1 MSDATARL
9 ERLLEDELGECC
21 ASDVE
26 DRLTELDDLAAATP
40 LGHVA
45 GDVEALSTLGD
56 DTRYRLTRVLVTAG
70 EELCVCELAPILDV
84 SDSAISHALTDL
96 TEAGLL
102 ARRKEG
108 KWRYYRATDRAER
121 LLGALD
127 ATREGDE

>member
-1 MSDATARL
+1 MSEATARL
-9 ERLLEDELGECC
+9 ERLLEDELGACC
-21 ASDVE
+21 EADVE

-40 LGHVA
+40 LDHVA
-45 GDVEALSTLGD
+45 ADVEALSTLGD

-102 ARRKEG
+102 DRRKEG
-108 KWRYYRATDRAER
+108 KWRYYRATDRAEC

-127 ATREGDE
+127 EGREVGE

>member
-1 MSDATARL
+1 MGDATARL

-26 DRLTELDDLAAATP
+26 DRLAELDDLAAATP
-40 LGHVA
+40 LAHA
-45 GDVEALSTLGD
+45 AADVEALSTLGD
-56 DTRYRLTRVLVTAG
+56 DTRYRLARVLVTAG

-102 ARRKEG
+102 DRRKDG

-127 ATREGDE
+127 DSREVGE

>member
-1 MSDATARL
+1 MSNATARL

-102 ARRKEG
+102 DRRKDG

-127 ATREGDE
+127 DSREVGE

>member
-1 MSDATARL
+1 MSEAAERL

-21 ASDVE
+21 AADVE
-26 DRLTELDDLAAATP
+26 DRLAELDELAATTP
-40 LGHVA
+40 LGHVEA
-45 GDVEALSTLGD
+45 DVEALSTLGD

-102 ARRKEG
+102 DRRKEG
-108 KWRYYRATDRAER
+108 KWRYYRATDRAAQ

-127 ATREGDE
+127 DTREAGE